1 MNASL
6 KINSIG
12 CVLTPGT
19 MFFSTQLSLNGLIKI
34 IFINF
39 PNNVIIIKAKLLL
52 PRA

>member
-34 IFINF
+34 ILFISLF
-39 PNNVIIIKAKLLL
+39 KLM
-52 PRA
+52 RQ